1 MSKSSDAVKRWR
13 WNTKTRLVEG
23 MGGKCVICNY
33 SKCNAALEFH
43 HIDPTQKE
51 FGIGAARG
59 SIINWN
65 KLVEEVKKCVI
76 LCANC
81 HREIHE
87 GIIELPKERPTF
99 LKEYEEY
106 QAIRAESRFDTC
118 SVCGERKRKYLI
130 ACSPECSAVKRRK
143 IKERPSKE
151 QLVEELKITSYVQI
165 GKKYGVSDNTIR
177 KWLKA
182 SVEACLME

>member
-13 WNTKTRLVEG
+13 ENTKARLVEG
-23 MGGKCVICNY
+23 MGGKCVICGY

-51 FGIGAARG
+51 FGLGAARG
-59 SIINWN
+59 SIVNWT
-65 KLVEEVKKCVI
+65 KLVEEVKKCAL
-76 LCANC
+76 LCCRC
-81 HREIHE
+81 HREVHE
-87 GIIELPKERPTF
+87 GLAELPNEMPTF
-99 LKEYEEY
+99 IVEYEQY
-106 QAIRAESRFDTC
+106 QSIRAESNFDTC
-118 SVCGERKRKYLI
+118 SVCGQRKKKYLL

-151 QLVEELKITSYVQI
+151 QLLEEIKTTSYVQL

-177 KWLKA
+177 KWIK
-182 SVEACLME
+182 